1 MCYKRQESDIDAGN
15 VRMIQYNKL
24 YGGRFITVALFSIL
38 SIAGIA
44 FSVYLFYVANSFYAY
59 LLAASF
65 TALSII
71 AGFFNIYAST
81 LYFKS
86 YTYGKHFE
94 KLRASLK
101 PISRFPSV
109 AVAIPVFNEEPA
121 MVEENVKSFKSLSYP
136 KNKLKFYLVDDSTD
150 PAIRKGLEAV
160 AKRQGL
166 AYLHRNERKGFKAG
180 AINEMAKVSK
190 EEFIAIFDSD
200 ETLINN
206 RFLLDLLP
214 YFENQKVSYVQT
226 EKRYKKGTF
235 FSESIDIF
243 DAFFFNFIQPARALN
258 NTAIFAGSCGLIRKS
273 AFEDIGGFPEYII
286 EDTFFSFESDMHGWQ
301 SLYVPECYAKGRPVY
316 TFTELAKQ
324 QWRYNYGDT
333 QFLSYYFKR
342 GGYRKMSPL
351 SNVEYTV
358 HGFGLNYLSTI
369 LILFTVVSAL
379 IVFTT
384 LPFAHVDLK
393 SLILQNQW
401 GVDLETLGFFAFTLS
416 LLTPALLTRV
426 YFGSWKKGFMVFLL
440 NYALAFVRA
449 KAAVSTLLRRNPAMK
464 WNKHKDSLVTEKRIL
479 TVLSD
484 TKMEVVFGV
493 SMFTLSLL
501 ALSQLNLA
509 GGIWLFWYG
518 ILYFLAAFFLYK
530 YG

>member
-1 MCYKRQESDIDAGN
+1 MMR
-15 VRMIQYNKL
+15 YNQL

-38 SIAGIA
+38 SVAGIA
-44 FSVYLFYVANSFYAY
+44 FSIYLFYVANSFYAY
-59 LLAASF
+59 LLAAAF
-65 TALSII
+65 MILSLI
-71 AGFFNIYAST
+71 AGFFNIYASM

-94 KLRASLK
+94 KLKAGLK
-101 PISRFPSV
+101 PLSKFPSV
-109 AVAIPVFNEEPA
+109 AIAIPVFNEDPA
-121 MVEENVKSFKSLSYP
+121 MVEENVKSFKTLNYP
-136 KNKLKFYLVDDSTD
+136 KSKLKFYLVDDSTD
-150 PAIRKGLEAV
+150 LEIRKRLEAV
-160 AKRQGL
+160 ARRQKL
-166 AYLHRNERKGFKAG
+166 IYLHRDERNGYKAG
-180 AINEMAKVSK
+180 AINSMAKVSK

-214 YFENQKVSYVQT
+214 YFDNQKVSYVQT

-258 NTAIFAGSCGLIRKS
+258 NTAIFAGSCGLIRRS
-273 AFEDIGGFPEYII
+273 AFDNIGGFPEYVI

-333 QFLSYYFKR
+333 QFMGYYFRR
-342 GGYRKMSPL
+342 GGYKKMSPL
-351 SNVEYTV
+351 SNVEYFT

-379 IVFTT
+379 IVFTS
-384 LPFAHVDLK
+384 LPFAHVDFK
-393 SLILQNQW
+393 SFILQNQW

-449 KAAVSTLLRRNPAMK
+449 KAAVSTLLKKNPAMK
-464 WNKHKDSLVTEKRIL
+464 WNKHKNSLVTEKKIL
-479 TVLSD
+479 TVLGN
-484 TKMEVVFGV
+484 TKTEVAFGTA
-493 SMFTLSLL
+493 MFTLSLFAL
-501 ALSQLNLA
+501 AQLNLA

>member
-1 MCYKRQESDIDAGN
+1 
-15 VRMIQYNKL
+15 MIQYNKL
-24 YGGRFITVALFSIL
+24 YGGRFLTVALFSIL

-44 FSVYLFYVANSFYAY
+44 FSIYLFYVANSFSAY
-59 LLAASF
+59 VLAAAF
-65 TALSII
+65 TALSLI
-71 AGFFNIYAST
+71 AGFFNIYASM

-86 YTYGKHFE
+86 YTYGKHFNRL
-94 KLRASLK
+94 KAGLK

-109 AVAIPVFNEEPA
+109 AIAIPVFNEDPK
-121 MVEENVKSFKSLSYP
+121 MVERNVKSFKTLAYP
-136 KNKLKFYLVDDSTD
+136 KSKLKFYLVDDSTD
-150 PAIRKGLEAV
+150 SEIAKGLESV
-160 AKRQGL
+160 AKRHGL
-166 AYLHRNERKGFKAG
+166 VYLHRDERRGFKAG
-180 AINEMAKVSK
+180 AINEMAKVSN

-200 ETLINN
+200 ETLTNN

-214 YFENQKVSYVQT
+214 YFGNPKISYVQT

-273 AFEDIGGFPEYII
+273 AFEDIGGFPEFVI

-333 QFLSYYFKR
+333 QFLGYYLKR
-342 GGYRKMSPL
+342 GGYKKMSPL

-369 LILFTVVSAL
+369 LILFTLVSAL
-379 IVFTT
+379 VVFTS
-384 LPFAHVDLK
+384 LPFAHVDLH
-393 SLILQNQW
+393 SLILQNKW
-401 GVDLETLGFFAFTLS
+401 SVDLETLGFFAFTLS
-416 LLTPALLTRV
+416 LLTPALLTRI

-449 KAAVSTLLRRNPAMK
+449 KAAVATFLKRNPAMK
-464 WNKHKDSLVTEKRIL
+464 WNKHRNSLVTEKKIL
-479 TVLSD
+479 TIISNTKTEVAFGTSMFVLSL
-484 TKMEVVFGV
+484 FA
-493 SMFTLSLL
+493 L
-501 ALSQLNLA
+501 AQLNLA

-518 ILYFLAAFFLYK
+518 ILYSLTAIFLYK